1 MASSDPDT
9 ELAIKVVER
18 GGLAGW
24 QGAEPSGRRPVDVA
38 IWRPAVFDVAERC
51 HLPSVIDR
59 SETAKRMAHGG
70 AGHTGAR

>member
-1 MASSDPDT
+1 M
-9 ELAIKVVER
+9 
-18 GGLAGW
+18 
-24 QGAEPSGRRPVDVA
+24 DVA